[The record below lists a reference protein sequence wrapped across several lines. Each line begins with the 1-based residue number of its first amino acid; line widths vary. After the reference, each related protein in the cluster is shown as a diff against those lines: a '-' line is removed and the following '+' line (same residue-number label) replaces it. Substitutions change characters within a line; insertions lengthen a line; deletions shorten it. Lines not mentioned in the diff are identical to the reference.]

1 MGGLLP
7 YFFSLLIEVFVMRV
21 VMVAK
26 ISGTRNGVDWPEPG
40 ESIELDADEAVQLL
54 NGGLAKPTADV
65 ETAAVVSDVETAD
78 VAPKGRRK

>member
-7 YFFSLLIEVFVMRV
+7 YFFSLIEVFVMRV

-54 NGGLAKPTADV
+54 GAGLAKPAGDV
-65 ETAAVVSDVETAD
+65 ETAAVVADVESAD

>member
-1 MGGLLP
+1 
-7 YFFSLLIEVFVMRV
+7 MRV

-40 ESIELDADEAVQLL
+40 DSIEVDADEAVQLL
-54 NGGLAKPTADV
+54 NAGLAKP
-65 ETAAVVSDVETAD
+65 EAD